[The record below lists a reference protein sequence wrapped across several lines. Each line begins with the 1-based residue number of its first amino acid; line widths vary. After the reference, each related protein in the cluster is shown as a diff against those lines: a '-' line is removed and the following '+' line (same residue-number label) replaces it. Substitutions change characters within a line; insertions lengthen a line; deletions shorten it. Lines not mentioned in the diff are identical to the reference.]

1 MLLVNHNYPSV
12 VEIADEEV
20 MDEIHVFPIE
30 VILRTLISLENK
42 SLSILFHQVTNVF
55 ISRKQLK

>member
-1 MLLVNHNYPSV
+1 M

-42 SLSILFHQVTNVF
+42 SLSILFHRVTNVF

>member
-1 MLLVNHNYPSV
+1 M

-20 MDEIHVFPIE
+20 MDEIHVFPIIE

-42 SLSILFHQVTNVF
+42 SLSILFHQVTNMFLLVENN
-55 ISRKQLK
+55 